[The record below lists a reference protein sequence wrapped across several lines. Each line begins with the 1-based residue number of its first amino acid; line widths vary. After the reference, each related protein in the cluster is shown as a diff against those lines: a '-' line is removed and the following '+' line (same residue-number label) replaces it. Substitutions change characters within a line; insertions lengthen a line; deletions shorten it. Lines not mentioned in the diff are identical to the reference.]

1 MVELVG
7 TWRLAGCVRRSGGR
21 TEHPFG
27 EQPVGLLLYTQ
38 DGRMS
43 VHLAFGDREPLSSLD
58 LAELPEAEAALA
70 FRTYLGYGGRYRI
83 RGDTVVHSVEVSSI
97 PDWVGTGLVRRVS
110 TSGEIS
116 SCAPPRNVPRRGRSC
131 GSFSG
136 SDDRFLLALVA
147 GEDRATSEGNSS

>member
-1 MVELVG
+1 VVELVG

-27 EQPVGLLLYTQ
+27 EHPVGLLLYTQ

-97 PDWVGTGLVRRVS
+97 PDWVGTEVVRRVS
-110 TSGEIS
+110 TSGEMLVLRTPEERT
-116 SCAPPRNVPRRGRSC
+116 AE
-131 GSFSG
+131 GSVVWELQWL
-136 SDDRFLLALVA
+136 R
-147 GEDRATSEGNSS
+147 

>member
-7 TWRLAGCVRRSGGR
+7 TWRLAGCVRRSRGR

-70 FRTYLGYGGRYRI
+70 FRTYLGYAGRYRI

-97 PDWVGTGLVRRVS
+97 PDWVGTELVRRVS
-110 TSGEIS
+110 TSGEMLVLRTPEERT
-116 SCAPPRNVPRRGRSC
+116 AE
-131 GSFSG
+131 GSVVWELQWL
-136 SDDRFLLALVA
+136 R
-147 GEDRATSEGNSS
+147 

>member
-70 FRTYLGYGGRYRI
+70 FRTYLGYGGRYSI
-83 RGDTVVHSVEVSSI
+83 RGDTVVYSVEVSSI
-97 PDWVGTGLVRRVS
+97 PDWVGTELVRRVS
-110 TSGEIS
+110 TSGEMLVLRTPEERT
-116 SCAPPRNVPRRGRSC
+116 AE
-131 GSFSG
+131 GSVVWELQWL
-136 SDDRFLLALVA
+136 R
-147 GEDRATSEGNSS
+147 

>member
-1 MVELVG
+1 VVELVG
-7 TWRLAGCVRRSGGR
+7 TWRLASCVRRRSGGR

-83 RGDTVVHSVEVSSI
+83 SGDTVVHEVEVSSI
-97 PDWVGTGLVRRVS
+97 PDWVGTELVRRVS
-110 TSGEIS
+110 TSGE
-116 SCAPPRNVPRRGRSC
+116 
-131 GSFSG
+131 
-136 SDDRFLLALVA
+136 ALVLRTPEELTA
-147 GEDRATSEGNSS
+147 EGPVVWELQWLR

>member
-1 MVELVG
+1 VVELVG

-97 PDWVGTGLVRRVS
+97 PDWVGTELVRRVS
-110 TSGEIS
+110 TSGEMLVLRTPEERT
-116 SCAPPRNVPRRGRSC
+116 AE
-131 GSFSG
+131 GSVVWELQWL
-136 SDDRFLLALVA
+136 R
-147 GEDRATSEGNSS
+147 

>member
-7 TWRLAGCVRRSGGR
+7 TWRLVGCVRRSGGR

-110 TSGEIS
+110 TSGEMLVLRTPEERT
-116 SCAPPRNVPRRGRSC
+116 AE
-131 GSFSG
+131 GSVVWELQWL
-136 SDDRFLLALVA
+136 R
-147 GEDRATSEGNSS
+147 